1 MIFKLNYSALLLGA
15 LLTAFSHSSG
25 ANEEVILQ
33 QQCSKGDLPSCESLN
48 AFFIKTSQWD
58 NAITLGEALCKKELM
73 KGCTFAGTAMLAKGK
88 GKEGLSYL
96 TKSCDGFESYA
107 CRSLS
112 RIMKQ
117 NKEDLS
123 AYMFSK
129 RACHYGLTESCSS
142 LKTPKDTYSAK
153 GKAFLKKV
161 FEDCEDSKF
170 SGCQSALASLQKCS
184 EILSANDCLLIPG
197 ELSIHFRAKLLQESA
212 KLVLMNVN
220 ALQKTTF
227 EKTKPSRY
235 SYDLKALLKDQ
246 KPGRAYHYVF
256 GFKKA
261 CTKKFENTRHAEST
275 SLALYDDAYSHV
287 SSRSKKNISAF
298 FYQGKAEDCYDP
310 KFGHEAFAVGN
321 LDPQNPA
328 RLDIWKTN
336 RDGNLVH
343 LQNGLPL
350 P

>member
-1 MIFKLNYSALLLGA
+1 MKILGI
-15 LLTAFSHSSG
+15 LFLISSFAFA
-25 ANEEVILQ
+25 ANEEIILQ
-33 QQCSKGDLPSCESLN
+33 QQCSKGDLPACETLN
-48 AFFIKTSQWD
+48 AYFIKMSQWD
-58 NAITLGEALCKKELM
+58 NAITLGDALCKKDLM

-88 GKEGLSYL
+88 GKEGLTYL

-117 NKEDLS
+117 NKEELS

-129 RACHYGLTESCSS
+129 RACHYGLTESCTN
-142 LKTPKDTYSAK
+142 LKVPKETYSAK
-153 GKAFLKKV
+153 GKEFLKKV
-161 FEDCEDSKF
+161 SEDCEDSKF
-170 SGCQSALASLQKCS
+170 SGCQTTLASLQKCS
-184 EILSANDCLLIPG
+184 EILSKNDCLLIPG
-197 ELSIHFRAKLLQESA
+197 ELSIYFRAKLLQESA

-220 ALQKTTF
+220 AEEKTSF
-227 EKTKPSRY
+227 EKAKPNRY
-235 SYDLKALLKDQ
+235 TYDLKALLKDQ
-246 KPGRAYHYVF
+246 KPGRAYQYVF

-261 CTKKFENTRHAEST
+261 CTKKFEKSKTAEST
-275 SLALYDDAYSHV
+275 SLAIYDDAYSHV
-287 SSRSKKNISAF
+287 ASRSKKNISAF
-298 FYQGKAEDCYDP
+298 FYLGKAEDCYDP
-310 KFGHEAFAVGN
+310 KFGYEAFAVAS